1 MSGELVVAPQSTA
14 ALQLIHVPLNLAFLH
29 HGELSLSGS
38 INWLADA
45 STCSELAGCPLLG
58 CFFPFSCYRA
68 GILLPNTV
76 RQFLLA
82 ILAWKP
88 TVYPGK
94 VAKNYSKDMQLRFP
108 PFSAKSCTKHG
119 HRDKSE
125 HVGTMLRQHC
135 SEYFRPTFSYRF
147 VAMRSLVLLE
157 KLLCLSSVSGQE
169 ETPRESLSNTIDL
182 SRSWICWTKP

>member
-1 MSGELVVAPQSTA
+1 MLHNQLLRCSSSMFHSTLPFFIMVNCHYLAQLTGWLMPPLV
-14 ALQLIHVPLNLAFLH
+14 
-29 HGELSLSGS
+29 
-38 INWLADA
+38 
-45 STCSELAGCPLLG
+45 CSELAGCPLLG

-147 VAMRSLVLLE
+147 VAMRSLVLLA
-157 KLLCLSSVSGQE
+157 KLLCLSSVSGHE
-169 ETPRESLSNTIDL
+169 ETHRESLSNTIDQ